1 MPDNWGFVV
10 AAYAV
15 AVVVLGGYWRMLNR
29 RERELASLGGAGV
42 RNDRASRSHRP
53 SETAHPRPDPGKRPP
68 LQ

>member
-1 MPDNWGFVV
+1 MSDNWGFVA

-15 AVVVLGGYWRMLNR
+15 AVIVLGGYWRMLNR
-29 RERELASLGGAGV
+29 RERELAAVGGAGA
-42 RNDRASRSHRP
+42 RNDRASWSRQP